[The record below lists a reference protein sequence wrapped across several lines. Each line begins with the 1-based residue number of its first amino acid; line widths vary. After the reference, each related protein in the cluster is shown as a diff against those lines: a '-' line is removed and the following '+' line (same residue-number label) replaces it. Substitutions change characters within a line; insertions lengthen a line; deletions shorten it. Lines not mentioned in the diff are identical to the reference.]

1 MRLPGSASPSSSK
14 NGSATSRTPAS
25 GCSRSSTTSPRR
37 TISSASVS
45 ASNRILLISG
55 RLRTSACERVPRW
68 RSERTAVST
77 ESMLASAYPRKV
89 SSLFCRH
96 NRFTADCPICS
107 KNTVLA
113 REAPERARPPKPSS
127 SRSGG
132 RKGPSRA
139 SAPTITRYPH
149 VSIGPVEHEARIY
162 EVRLEQVPGGLRLGQ
177 WRAGELE
184 RKAPVVSVTGLRQLF
199 DEARG
204 RGLVK
209 FDLPEG
215 FREIGDD
222 IASSPG
228 RAGDMQEELRLERV
242 DDPGFVRIAR
252 WIFWPGTG
260 VGWEL
265 QDAPV
270 MLPEKRYE
278 QVLSDAAVKGLI

>member
-1 MRLPGSASPSSSK
+1 M
-14 NGSATSRTPAS
+14 
-25 GCSRSSTTSPRR
+25 
-37 TISSASVS
+37 
-45 ASNRILLISG
+45 
-55 RLRTSACERVPRW
+55 
-68 RSERTAVST
+68 
-77 ESMLASAYPRKV
+77 

-107 KNTVLA
+107 KDTVLA
-113 REAPERARPPKPSS
+113 REAPERTRPVKPSE
-127 SRSGG
+127 RGG
-132 RKGPSRA
+132 SKPARKA
-139 SAPTITRYPH
+139 APVAVTRYPH
-149 VSIGPVEHEARIY
+149 VSVGPVEHDARIY

-177 WRAGELE
+177 WRSGELE
-184 RKAPVVSVTGLRQLF
+184 RKAPVVSVSGLRELV

-209 FDLPEG
+209 FDIPEG
-215 FREIGDD
+215 VADAGDD
-222 IASSPG
+222 VGVSEG
-228 RAGDMQEELRLERV
+228 RAGDMKEQLRLERV
-242 DDPGFVRIAR
+242 DEGFVRIAR